1 MIGALVEI
9 SFFARWIT
17 MSSYFLNFF
26 LHLKRLG
33 RMIFLKMEPSLVIH
47 IAQVPKFMISLKKGL
62 PQQTPGF

>member
-1 MIGALVEI
+1 
-9 SFFARWIT
+9 